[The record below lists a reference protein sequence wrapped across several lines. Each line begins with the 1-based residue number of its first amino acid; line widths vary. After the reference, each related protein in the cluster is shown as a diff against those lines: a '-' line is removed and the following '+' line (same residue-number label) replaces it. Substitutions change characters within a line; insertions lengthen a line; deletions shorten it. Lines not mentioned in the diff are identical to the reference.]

1 MYEYKTKIYKK
12 IEGRNLENYII
23 LRRISATK
31 LLINKIEM
39 KQVFALAFFH
49 GNVSWKFVTTNY
61 KKNLYLCFLV
71 PMFNIQI

>member
-12 IEGRNLENYII
+12 IEGRNLENHII

-49 GNVSWKFVTTNY
+49 GNVS
-61 KKNLYLCFLV
+61 
-71 PMFNIQI
+71 